1 MSKIEAGKLLLEESE
16 FDLVKALEEVVDTFS
31 VMGLKK
37 GVEVALDLSDGSVEK
52 LRRVVGDAGRVKQ
65 IMANL
70 LSNGVKFTSDG
81 HVILRAWVKS
91 FGNAS
96 SDVKSSVNHKERFRP
111 WNQLLRSPSR
121 EKEMRKI
128 FHGFSEQAAQET
140 ESVHIEFEV
149 DDTGK
154 GIPKERWKSVFENF
168 VQVESSG
175 PRSYD
180 GTGLGLGIVRS
191 LVSYRTPRLISCSF
205 LQHILLMCFILT
217 GKTDGRR
224 N

>member
-16 FDLVKALEEVVDTFS
+16 FNLVKALEEVVDTFS

-52 LRRVVGDAGRVKQ
+52 LCHVIGDAGRVKQ

-70 LSNGVKFTSDG
+70 LSNGVKFTSSGG

-91 FGNAS
+91 IGDAVDS
-96 SDVKSSVNHKERFRP
+96 MKCRVNQSKERFRP
-111 WNQLLRSPSR
+111 WNQFFRSPSR
-121 EKEMRKI
+121 EKEVCKPLRGLSQ
-128 FHGFSEQAAQET
+128 HLVHET
-140 ESVHIEFEV
+140 ESVCIEFEV

-191 LVSYRTPRLISCSF
+191 LVSVSDQF
-205 LQHILLMCFILT
+205 LLFSNP
-217 GKTDGRR
+217 KSKP
-224 N
+224 